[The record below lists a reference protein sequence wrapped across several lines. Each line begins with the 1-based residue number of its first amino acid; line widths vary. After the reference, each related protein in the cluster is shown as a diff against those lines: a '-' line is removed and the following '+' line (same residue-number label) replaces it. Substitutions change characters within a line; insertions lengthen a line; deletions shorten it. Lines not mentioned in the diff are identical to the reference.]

1 MTNSIP
7 SGKIDIEALY
17 NWLEQEPSLKEL
29 REKANRVTCQ
39 YRPEEK
45 SSITRIKAP
54 HSVELDPPRTGVLG
68 KFRVS
73 IWVPGRSMRGK
84 AYATPELDA
93 SLNGVAKVMSTS
105 TIFDFLCTLPI
116 FYLALQGLQL
126 AALPGAIVL
135 SYVLLYASNASGESA
150 TNRARHSGNRANWS
164 LLAFI
169 VLCSLKTIASGPGV
183 DLLLGSQSI
192 AATYAAELAKE
203 KLEKDQRE
211 LERLEGSD
219 PSQQAAAI
227 RCTDLNTRMEAT
239 DRRNNERQF
248 QSLFVQAFG
257 SNAEVK
263 SDVGLASS
271 QLVKKYGSVAAI
283 PGACRQ
289 EQVWKELNKE
299 KAAPLRAAINEKS
312 GLINSQPKMTY
323 IQQQEPDLFNEHF
336 RSRNGSIEWVSGQ
349 TAVAQAFNQ
358 FFANLVAGRF
368 GMIVV
373 SMFILTTSTV
383 LTALAAKRIYD
394 ISQRDDVKAS
404 YTNDLTAVRDERL
417 DDYGRI
423 VDRQLNLHS

>member
-7 SGKIDIEALY
+7 SGKIDIEALF

-29 REKANRVTCQ
+29 REQANRVTCQ
-39 YRPEEK
+39 YRPEES
-45 SSITRIKAP
+45 SSITRITAP
-54 HSVELDPPRTGVLG
+54 HSVELDPSQTGVLG
-68 KFRVS
+68 KFRDS

-93 SLNGVAKVMSTS
+93 SLNGVAKLMSLS
-105 TIFDFLCTLPI
+105 TLFDFICTLPI
-116 FYLALQGLQL
+116 IYLSVIAFQA
-126 AALPGAIVL
+126 AALPAAFIF
-135 SYVLLYASNASGESA
+135 SYLLLLFSNASGESA
-150 TNRARHSGNRANWS
+150 TNRARSSGNKANWS

-169 VLCSLKTIASGPGV
+169 VVCSLKTVASGPGV

-192 AATYAAELAKE
+192 AATYAGELAKE
-203 KLEKDQRE
+203 KLVKDQRE

-219 PSQQAAAI
+219 PAQQAAAT
-227 RCTDLNTRMEAT
+227 RCADLNRRMEAT

-263 SDVGLASS
+263 SDVGLGSS
-271 QLVKKYGSVAAI
+271 QLVEKYGSVAAI

-289 EQVWKELNKE
+289 EQVWKELNRE
-299 KAAPLRAAINEKS
+299 KAAPLRAAINQKS
-312 GLINSQPKMTY
+312 GLISSQPSLAY
-323 IQQQEPDLFNEHF
+323 LQEQEPDLFNEHF

-349 TAVAQAFNQ
+349 IAVAQAFDQ
-358 FFANLVAGRF
+358 FYANLFSGRF
-368 GMIVV
+368 GLIVL

-404 YTNDLTAVRDERL
+404 YTNDLTTVRDQRL
-417 DDYGRI
+417 DEYGRI
-423 VDRQLNLHS
+423 VDKQLNLHS